1 MTDWLVKRF
10 VKEYEETGNNVVRTR
25 YGMLASVVGIF
36 CNVLLFLIK
45 ISIGFVLRSISVMA
59 DAFNNLSDAGSSII
73 SFVGVRIASKPA
85 DKDHP
90 FGHGRIE
97 YISALVVSF
106 LVIEVGFTFFERCDS
121 ENHASAGDAL
131 SVDFCYNIIAFCR
144 NQAVAWNV
152 Q

>member
-59 DAFNNLSDAGSSII
+59 DAFNDPYAG
-73 SFVGVRIASKPA
+73 
-85 DKDHP
+85 
-90 FGHGRIE
+90 
-97 YISALVVSF
+97 
-106 LVIEVGFTFFERCDS
+106 
-121 ENHASAGDAL
+121 
-131 SVDFCYNIIAFCR
+131 
-144 NQAVAWNV
+144 
-152 Q
+152 